1 MRNIY
6 FQMVHSLKCIFK
18 DTKPLIS
25 KLLTFAI
32 VILVLGSAF
41 SDTFEATSMEPVR
54 VAFLNEDEGPMG
66 QVVWDLMTGVENVQ
80 IQTTTAQAPQ
90 SEDAELTDNEFGEWI
105 IPVEVKS
112 FEEGQRLAG
121 DSDVDEDERISAMV
135 RIPKDFSQKINA
147 GESVEVEIFCGRS
160 SLIESTV
167 VECVFNTFVNSWN
180 TNTVAELKG
189 KILSEL
195 YNLDDSIKQMDMEG
209 VDSPDAMSYYAIA
222 MLMMTLLYSAEYG
235 VNGIAD
241 DYLGVIGERIRTTP
255 IKPYQQ
261 YTGKILGMCIASTFQ
276 GLFIVLLTGIVYGA
290 NWGSNYLLLT
300 LIIFSMSLVATTLG
314 ALFCMITRDGQKAQA
329 FVTVLVIACT
339 FLAGGFVK
347 MDMGAIKFISPNYY
361 AQTAMFNSIYGGD
374 MSIAYSYIGVL
385 WGFAVAASVGALALS
400 RRKRA

>member
-41 SDTFEATSMEPVR
+41 SETFEATSMEPVR

-66 QVVWDLMTGVENVQ
+66 QMVWDLMTGAENVQ
-80 IQTTTAQAPQ
+80 IQTAPEQ
-90 SEDAELTDNEFGEWI
+90 TGEGSEVTDNEFGEWI
-105 IPVEVKS
+105 IPVEVAT

-121 DSDVDEDERISAMV
+121 DSDVDDDERISAMV
-135 RIPKDFSQKINA
+135 RIPKDFTQKIQN
-147 GESVEVEIFCGRS
+147 GESVEVEIFCGRGS
-160 SLIESTV
+160 VIESTV

-195 YNLDDSIKQMDMEG
+195 YNLDESIKQMDMEG
-209 VDSPDAMSYYAIA
+209 IDSPDAMSYYAIA

-261 YTGKILGMCIASTFQ
+261 YTGKILGMCIASTIQ
-276 GLFIVLLTGIVYGA
+276 GLFIVALTGLVYGA
-290 NWGSNYLLLT
+290 NWGTNYLLLIA
-300 LIIFSMSLVATTLG
+300 IIFAMSLVATTIG

-385 WGFAVAASVGALALS
+385 CGFAFVASVIALALS

>member
-41 SDTFEATSMEPVR
+41 SDTFTATSMEPVR
-54 VAFLNEDEGPMG
+54 VAFLNEDEGEMG
-66 QVVWDLMTGVENVQ
+66 QLVWSLMTGAENIGV
-80 IQTTTAQAPQ
+80 QTTPDAQP
-90 SEDAELTDNEFGEWI
+90 SEEAELTENEFDEWI
-105 IPVEVKS
+105 IPVEVDS

-121 DSDVDEDERISAMV
+121 DSDVDESERISAMI
-135 RIPKDFSQKINA
+135 RIPSDFTQKIYA
-147 GESVEVEIFCGRS
+147 GEPVEVEIFCGRS

-180 TNTVAELKG
+180 TSTVAELKG
-189 KILSEL
+189 AILTEL
-195 YNLDDSIKQMDMEG
+195 YSLDDSLKEMDMEG

-255 IKPYQQ
+255 IKAYQQ
-261 YTGKILGMCIASTFQ
+261 YTGKILGMCIASTLQ
-276 GLFIVLLTGIVYGA
+276 GLFIVLLTGLIYGA
-290 NWGSNYLLLT
+290 NWGSNYLLLVA
-300 LIIFSMSLVATTLG
+300 IIFSMSMVATTFG
-314 ALFCMITRDGQKAQA
+314 AMFCMITQNGQKAQA

-347 MDMGAIKFISPNYY
+347 MDMGPLKFISPNYY
-361 AQTAMFNSIYGGD
+361 AQTAMFNSVYGGD

-385 WGFAVAASVGALALS
+385 WLFALAASAVALMLS

>member
-41 SDTFEATSMEPVR
+41 SETFEATSMEPVR
-54 VAFLNEDEGPMG
+54 VAVLNEDQGPVGQMIVDWLEGNDNAFDAMG
-66 QVVWDLMTGVENVQ
+66 QEP
-80 IQTTTAQAPQ
+80 QTSEPEAQTQ
-90 SEDAELTDNEFGEWI
+90 DNEASMWLTA
-105 IPVEVKS
+105 VRVDS
-112 FEEGQRLAG
+112 FEEGQKLAEEK
-121 DSDVDEDERISAMV
+121 DDDQRISAV
-135 RIPKDFSQKINA
+135 IAIPSDFSAKMLSSEKTAI
-147 GESVEVEIFCGRS
+147 EIHCGRAS
-160 SLIESTV
+160 AIEATV
-167 VECVFNTFVNSWN
+167 VECVFDTFVTSFNYR
-180 TNTVAELKG
+180 TALEELG
-189 KILSEL
+189 QQVINELSTEE
-195 YNLDDSIKQMDMEG
+195 SIKQMDMG
-209 VDSPDAMSYYAIA
+209 DVDSPDAMSYYAIA

-276 GLFIVLLTGIVYGA
+276 GLFIVLLTGLAYGA
-290 NWGSNYLLLT
+290 NWGSNYLLLVA
-300 LIIFSMSLVATTLG
+300 IIFSMSMVATTFG

-347 MDMGAIKFISPNYY
+347 IDMGAVKFLSPNYY

-385 WGFAVAASVGALALS
+385 WGFAIAASALALALS

>member
-1 MRNIY
+1 MINIY

-41 SDTFEATSMEPVR
+41 SETFDATSMEPVR

-66 QVVWDLMTGVENVQ
+66 QEVWNLMTDE
-80 IQTTTAQAPQ
+80 
-90 SEDAELTDNEFGEWI
+90 ELDNELGEWI
-105 IPVEVKS
+105 ILSEVDN

-121 DSDVDEDERISAMV
+121 NSDVKEADRISAMI
-135 RIPKDFSQKINA
+135 RIPKDFSQKIQN
-147 GESVEVEIFCGRS
+147 GETAPVEIYCGRS
-160 SLIESTV
+160 SVVEATV
-167 VECVFNTFVNSWN
+167 VECVFNTFSNTWNANSI
-180 TNTVAELKG
+180 EQLKG
-189 KILSEL
+189 EMLKEL
-195 YNLDDSIKQMDMEG
+195 NLDNSIKEMDMEG

-261 YTGKILGMCIASTFQ
+261 YIGKILGMCIASTLQ
-276 GLFIVLLTGIVYGA
+276 GLFIVALTGVVYGA
-290 NWGSNYLLLT
+290 NWGSNYLLLIA
-300 LIIFSMSLVATTLG
+300 IIFAMSLVATTLG
-314 ALFCMITRDGQKAQA
+314 AMFCMITKDGQKAQA

-374 MSIAYSYIGVL
+374 MTIAYSYIGVL
-385 WGFAVAASVGALALS
+385 LGFATVASVVALALA
-400 RRKRA
+400 RRKKA